1 MMTNKIHNNYYQ
13 NLLALRRDLRIDDYR
28 DQMDRLEK
36 AIKQE
41 KLKEY
46 NEKQHESVVS
56 ASKVDVYV

>member
-46 NEKQHESVVS
+46 NEKQHETVVS

>member
-1 MMTNKIHNNYYQ
+1 MTNKIHNNYYQ

-46 NEKQHESVVS
+46 NEKQHETVVS

>member
-1 MMTNKIHNNYYQ
+1 MTNKIHNNYYQ

>member
-1 MMTNKIHNNYYQ
+1 MTNKIHNNYYQ

-41 KLKEY
+41 KLE
-46 NEKQHESVVS
+46 EHQQKQHESVVS